1 MYKALIYFTC
11 IPFNCFRYILSF
23 KINTDLISGL
33 HKVITRMMWCDVLCI
48 ISCFCNLNS
57 SLCSQCWQP
66 NKRRNDD
73 EAFPYH
79 LFSFVLNTISLL
91 NFWISHRALQ
101 FCSLLSSSIF
111 AIQHCSAP
119 QEKKIL
125 EKLKPNQ
132 PPPKKRNE
140 NVLDKQK
147 RQKS

>member
-1 MYKALIYFTC
+1 M
-11 IPFNCFRYILSF
+11 
-23 KINTDLISGL
+23 
-33 HKVITRMMWCDVLCI
+33 ITRMMWCDVLCI

-73 EAFPYH
+73 EAFNYH

-132 PPPKKRNE
+132 PPPKKEMKMCWINRKDRRAKGAFCLS
-140 NVLDKQK
+140 VCLICFGLIFIHCYF
-147 RQKS
+147 